1 MSDEY
6 GLAAQTTLAEIPAPA
21 LDYRPPRPRDWRGGI
36 GLIGCGGI
44 AGHHL
49 AAYQRAGFPV
59 VALCGREAAKPRALA
74 AKYFP
79 DAALF
84 TDHRALLRR
93 SDIAVVDITTHAPE
107 RVALIEDALAAG
119 KHVLSQKP
127 FVLDLDTG
135 ERLAA
140 LAAARG
146 LQLAVNQNGRWAP
159 HFRWMLQAVRTG
171 VIGPVGSLSI
181 AMNWDH
187 AWIAGT
193 PFEEVR
199 HLILG
204 DFGIH
209 WFDLT
214 AALFAGRRARR
225 VFATAT
231 RAPDQSVRP
240 PMVAQVAIEFD
251 DAQATLAFHGLS
263 SFGQS
268 DRTVVVGAH
277 GTLISAGP
285 SLSDQQ
291 VTLYTSEGIARPQL
305 EGTWFTSGFEG
316 AMAELLC
323 AIQEER
329 EPENSARANLA
340 SLALCFAAMTSA
352 ESGQPVAPGEA
363 RRWPHGNS
371 LLSQNGTGS
380 K

>member
-6 GLAAQTTLAEIPAPA
+6 GLASQTTLAEIPAPA

-59 VALCGREAAKPRALA
+59 VALCGRDAAKPRALA

-79 DAALF
+79 DAAIF
-84 TDHRALLRR
+84 TNHRDLLRR
-93 SDIAVVDITTHAPE
+93 SDLAVVDITTHPRE
-107 RVALIEDALAAG
+107 RVVLIEDALAAG

-159 HFRWMLQAVRTG
+159 HFRWLLQAVRAG
-171 VIGPVGSLSI
+171 LIGPVGSVSI

-187 AWIAGT
+187 SWIAGT
-193 PFEEVR
+193 SFEDVR

-214 AALFAGRRARR
+214 AALFAGRPARR
-225 VFATAT
+225 VFASAS
-231 RAPDQSVRP
+231 RAPGQSVRP
-240 PMVAQVAIEFD
+240 PMMAEAAVEFD
-251 DAQATLAFHGLS
+251 DAQATLTFHGLS

-268 DRTVVVGAH
+268 DRTVVVATR

-285 SLSDQQ
+285 SLSEQQ
-291 VTLYTSEGIARPQL
+291 VTLYTSEGIARPAL

-323 AIQEER
+323 AIEDQR
-329 EPENSARANLA
+329 EPENSARANLE
-340 SLALCFAAMTSA
+340 SLALCFAAMASA

-363 RRWPHGNS
+363 RRWPG
-371 LLSQNGTGS
+371 

>member
-1 MSDEY
+1 
-6 GLAAQTTLAEIPAPA
+6 
-21 LDYRPPRPRDWRGGI
+21 
-36 GLIGCGGI
+36 
-44 AGHHL
+44 
-49 AAYQRAGFPV
+49 
-59 VALCGREAAKPRALA
+59 
-74 AKYFP
+74 
-79 DAALF
+79 
-84 TDHRALLRR
+84 
-93 SDIAVVDITTHAPE
+93 
-107 RVALIEDALAAG
+107 
-119 KHVLSQKP
+119 
-127 FVLDLDTG
+127 
-135 ERLAA
+135 
-140 LAAARG
+140 
-146 LQLAVNQNGRWAP
+146 
-159 HFRWMLQAVRTG
+159 
-171 VIGPVGSLSI
+171 
-181 AMNWDH
+181 
-187 AWIAGT
+187 
-193 PFEEVR
+193 
-199 HLILG
+199 
-204 DFGIH
+204 
-209 WFDLT
+209 
-214 AALFAGRRARR
+214 
-225 VFATAT
+225 
-231 RAPDQSVRP
+231 
-240 PMVAQVAIEFD
+240 MVAQVAIEFD